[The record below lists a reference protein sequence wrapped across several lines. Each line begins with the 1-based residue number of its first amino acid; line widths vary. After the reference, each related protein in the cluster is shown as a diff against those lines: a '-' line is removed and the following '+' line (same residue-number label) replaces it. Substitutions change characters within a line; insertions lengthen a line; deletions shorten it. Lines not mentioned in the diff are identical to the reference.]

1 MSRNLSLLIL
11 LAAMPLSAPADE
23 RKAERKED
31 PEATKLLADARD
43 ARASWEGFPGFTA
56 DVEVNVEG
64 KICRGKVEV
73 DHKGKVTLGGIE
85 DKPLAESSRRQL
97 TSLVSHRLPSG
108 DEGKTPCAFADE
120 DAHHPLGRAIE
131 VLNDEFHSSY
141 RIRDR
146 QVIVVNRTARDVR
159 FTITVMEN
167 RQNAEK
173 QFLPVSYVVNSW
185 DKEGNRLRRSETFH
199 QEWVRLGKFDLPAS
213 SMVVTAADGKLEAR
227 QLKLSNHKLK

>member
-1 MSRNLSLLIL
+1 MRRHLSLLIL
-11 LAAMPLSAPADE
+11 LAAMPLFAPAD
-23 RKAERKED
+23 ERKED
-31 PEATKLLADARD
+31 PEATKLFADARD

-56 DVEVNVEG
+56 NVEVNVEG
-64 KICRGKVEV
+64 KISRGTVEV
-73 DHKGKVTLGGIE
+73 DRKGAVVLSGIE
-85 DKPLAESSRRQL
+85 DKDLAKSTRRQL
-97 TSLVSHRLPSG
+97 ASIVDHRMPSKG
-108 DEGKTPCAFADE
+108 DSTPCTFADE

-146 QVIVVNRTARDVR
+146 QVIVVNRTAKDLR

-167 RQNAEK
+167 RQNEEK
-173 QFLPVSYVVNSW
+173 QFLPVSFVVNWW
-185 DKEGNRLRRSETFH
+185 DKEGNRLRRSEAFH

-213 SMVVTAADGKLEAR
+213 SMVVSAADGKLDAR